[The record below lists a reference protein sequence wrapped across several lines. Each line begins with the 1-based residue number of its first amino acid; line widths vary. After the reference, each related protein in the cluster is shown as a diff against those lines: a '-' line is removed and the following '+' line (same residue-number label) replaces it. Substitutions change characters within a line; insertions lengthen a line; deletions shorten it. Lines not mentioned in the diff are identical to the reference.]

1 MQVCRRIFPQV
12 ETRICKCIGG
22 LVALRCSVKKVSSKL
37 LQKSRKNIWLNKAAG
52 YQPETSLIKRL
63 RHMFS
68 SDEIFQTRFFYE
80 TSLNG
85 PTFAQAYRKKGQ
97 LCRFLKEIEK
107 RCVSSSIKNYL
118 SFSRIFCEKSKK

>member
-1 MQVCRRIFPQV
+1 MQVYRRISRPEVFS
-12 ETRICKCIGG
+12 KK
-22 LVALRCSVKKVSSKL
+22 SVQQTFAKITEKHL
-37 LQKSRKNIWLNKAAG
+37 WLNKAAG
-52 YQPETSLIKRL
+52 YQPVTSLIKRL